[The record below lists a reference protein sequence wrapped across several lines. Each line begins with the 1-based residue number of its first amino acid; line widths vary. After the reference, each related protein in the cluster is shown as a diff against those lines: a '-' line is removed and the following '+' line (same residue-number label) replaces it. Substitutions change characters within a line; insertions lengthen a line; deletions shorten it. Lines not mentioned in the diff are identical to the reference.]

1 MRSWI
6 PNSITMGNLL
16 MGCLAIVFST
26 SSSDDHYVLGMICVL
41 IAGGL
46 DFLDG
51 LAARALGVSSAL
63 GGQLD
68 SLADVVTFGVVPALW
83 AHSLLPQEAWFRF
96 FPFLMAVGAAYR
108 LARFNLDTEAAAHFK
123 GLPVPASAMIWVAA
137 MGVHVQM
144 VDQGGKGLSEA
155 VILLLSLITTML
167 MVSTMPLLNLKFKGL
182 SWQGQEIKW
191 ILLMACVFSFAI
203 VMLMGKS
210 SYMGILIS
218 IAVYLILSLF
228 HYKKLS
234 S

>member
-26 SSSDDHYVLGMICVL
+26 SSAPDHYAIGMFCVL
-41 IAGGL
+41 IAGVL
-46 DFLDG
+46 DYLDG
-51 LAARALGVSSAL
+51 LVARALGVSSAL

-83 AHSLLPQEAWFRF
+83 AHSLLPQEAWYRF
-96 FPFLMAVGAAYR
+96 FPFMIAVGAAYR

-123 GLPVPASAMIWVAA
+123 GLPVPACAMIWVAA
-137 MGVHVQM
+137 VGVHLQM
-144 VDQGGKGLSEA
+144 VETGGNGLSE
-155 VILLLSLITTML
+155 VMIILLTLLTTLL
-167 MVSTMPLLNLKFKGL
+167 MVSTMPLLNLKFKGR

-191 ILLMACVFSFAI
+191 ILLMACVFSFAL

-210 SYMGILIS
+210 SYMGILICIS
-218 IAVYLILSLF
+218 IYVILSLVHF
-228 HYKKLS
+228 KKLS

>member
-16 MGCLAIVFST
+16 MGCLAIVFSN
-26 SSSDDHYVLGMICVL
+26 SSTDDHYVLGMICVL

-51 LAARALGVSSAL
+51 LVARALGVSSAL

-83 AHSLLPQEAWFRF
+83 AHRF

-123 GLPVPASAMIWVAA
+123 GLPVPASALIWVAA
-137 MGVHVQM
+137 MGVHLQM
-144 VDQGGKGLSEA
+144 AEQGGKGLSEA
-155 VILLLSLITTML
+155 VILLLSLITTTL

-191 ILLMACVFSFAI
+191 ILLMACVLSFATA
-203 VMLMGKS
+203 MLLGKS
-210 SYMGILIS
+210 IYMGILIG